1 MIIQSWRT
9 VPDQEKDCKR
19 RKLFVLCFLEFRYT
33 VLSRGMWK
41 VCGRSPI
48 NQIRSVS
55 LVEIYANPRA
65 PGGQSARPGGQSA
78 RTLKQPMSESSW
90 RTVRQAWWTV
100 CQVTRKLPNG

>member
-1 MIIQSWRT
+1 MTIQNWRM
-9 VPDQEKDCKR
+9 VPDQEKSCKWR
-19 RKLFVLCFLEFRYT
+19 NLFVLCFLEFSIT

-48 NQIRSVS
+48 SQIRSVS

-78 RTLKQPMSESSW
+78 RSLEISLTASFQ
-90 RTVRQAWWTV
+90 
-100 CQVTRKLPNG
+100 